1 MLSHIKKGV
10 NKFRKLA
17 KVVKAKTK
25 EINAVTQPLFFNHQ
39 KRSRVLGFSIS
50 SRCQSVGTAEGGF
63 AGGGACSSRIGSR
76 YQSSFAKSST
86 KAHIF
91 TARFFQCYS
100 RRVEKRTRTKVR
112 MSFYHVYSC
121 LVSQMQMLLKWR
133 IGSRTST
140 EGSGKNEK
148 KNFSYWASSTP

>member
-1 MLSHIKKGV
+1 MLCHIKKGV

-17 KVVKAKTK
+17 KVVKAKKTRG
-25 EINAVTQPLFFNHQ
+25 INAANPYFWPP
-39 KRSRVLGFSIS
+39 KRSRVLGVSIS

-100 RRVEKRTRTKVR
+100 RRVEKRTRTKVGPFI
-112 MSFYHVYSC
+112 MSTLKCKYYLLYLFLKVTM
-121 LVSQMQMLLKWR
+121 LVL
-133 IGSRTST
+133 II
-140 EGSGKNEK
+140 
-148 KNFSYWASSTP
+148 FV